1 MKLTFFMNNNT
12 ILQDTKQ
19 NANYENLV
27 YDKVEK
33 RVTKNLLYDSCLT
46 LELHNKFFV
55 TLFSTLS
62 YTKFP

>member
-1 MKLTFFMNNNT
+1 MISSPF
-12 ILQDTKQ
+12 LQECKT

-33 RVTKNLLYDSCLT
+33 RVTKNLFYDARLT
-46 LELHNKFFV
+46 IEFFATV
-55 TLFSTLS
+55 TLFTTLS